1 MAKPGTLL
9 ETFDLEVPDEY
20 RTIAA
25 EIWLVVNPDGTEM
38 LWHYE
43 DGRHAFAHPARR
55 CTNCAEVI
63 TSGQCGSRCTGCA
76 DQLHL

>member
-1 MAKPGTLL
+1 MTKPGILL
-9 ETFDLEVPDEY
+9 ETFDLEVPDEH

-25 EIWLVVNPDGTEM
+25 EIRLATNPDGTEM

-43 DGRHAFAHPARR
+43 DGRPAFVHPARR

-63 TSGQCGSRCTGCA
+63 TTGQSGSRCTGCT